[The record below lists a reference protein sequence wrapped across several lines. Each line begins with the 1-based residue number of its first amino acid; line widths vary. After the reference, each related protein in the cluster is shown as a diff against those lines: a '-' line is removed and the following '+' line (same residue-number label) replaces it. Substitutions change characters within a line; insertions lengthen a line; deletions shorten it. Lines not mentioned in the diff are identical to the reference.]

1 MDTHISQKG
10 MAQTVVIDNNK
21 KNINS
26 TKWNAKYDGET
37 ANILVNT
44 NTNGHKSKYLI
55 ELDNNDIAD
64 LFSVPSV
71 NEPLDIRLKN
81 DYTNPRK
88 HKHSIPSTPYM
99 IEMDN
104 QSLKPTKM
112 NDTFYTHVSSP
123 SYGEQFLIPVPINN
137 PKTRKHKKHKKHRT
151 YHIKKYHKY
160 TPRRHSTPRRK
171 YRRSKSKSSSSTK
184 RRRRSY

>member
-1 MDTHISQKG
+1 M
-10 MAQTVVIDNNK
+10 
-21 KNINS
+21 
-26 TKWNAKYDGET
+26 
-37 ANILVNT
+37 
-44 NTNGHKSKYLI
+44 
-55 ELDNNDIAD
+55 
-64 LFSVPSV
+64 

-88 HKHSIPSTPYM
+88 HKHSIQSTPYM

-123 SYGEQFLIPVPINN
+123 SYGEQFLIPVPIN
-137 PKTRKHKKHKKHRT
+137 PKTRKHKKHRT

-160 TPRRHSTPRRK
+160 TPRRHSRPRRHSTPRRK